1 MTSFSAKTSAEIA
14 IAREAYR
21 KQASEGAM
29 LYFMLTKLCAI
40 DHMYQYSLDSYN
52 SFFLKSISKA
62 VPAEK
67 LDDRVANL
75 VASLRMTIF
84 TWVARGLFER
94 HKLIF
99 LAQLCFN
106 LMKVTPPAPRRV
118 CTCSPPQ

>member
-1 MTSFSAKTSAEIA
+1 
-14 IAREAYR
+14 
-21 KQASEGAM
+21 M

-52 SFFLKSISKA
+52 SFFLKSIRRRA
-62 VPAEK
+62 RREARRP
-67 LDDRVANL
+67 RRANL

-106 LMKVTPPAPRRV
+106 LMQVTPPAPRRV
-118 CTCSPPQ
+118 FAAPPPPMMSKLMA